1 MIKILFRDR
10 YLVFCVKPEG
20 ILSQDSENA
29 PNLPDML
36 REQLGVSY
44 IGTVHRLDRETSGV
58 MVYSLDPK
66 ITGKLTAALADK
78 ESTVKEYRALLTG
91 VPEQKSGELR
101 DLLYHDV
108 RRNKTFVVDRMRKGV
123 REAVLHYDVVSV
135 NDGKALVSV
144 KLLTGRTHQIRVQF
158 ASRGLPI
165 CGDGKYGGGAGRLML
180 SAVRL
185 SLIHPV
191 TRERIEAGGRT
202 VAAYEIGSEFTADAI

>member
-36 REQLGVSY
+36 KEQLGVSY

-78 ESTVKEYRALLTG
+78 ESTVKEYLALLTG

-123 REAVLHYDVVSV
+123 REAVLHYAVVSV

-180 SAVRL
+180 AAVRL
-185 SLIHPV
+185 SFIHPV
-191 TRERIEAGGRT
+191 TGERIEAEEGH
-202 VAAYEIGSEFTADAI
+202 SF